1 MAKGRDREE
10 KRLPAACAAAH
21 TEGMGKAMAEK
32 MRSFL
37 EELKRAFG
45 FVYSPSVT
53 ETAEESE
60 EYED

>member
-1 MAKGRDREE
+1 MGR
-10 KRLPAACAAAH
+10 
-21 TEGMGKAMAEK
+21 AMAEK

-45 FVYSPSVT
+45 FVYSPSAT

>member
-1 MAKGRDREE
+1 M
-10 KRLPAACAAAH
+10 PAACAAAH
-21 TEGMGKAMAEK
+21 TEGMDRAMAEK

-45 FVYSPSVT
+45 FVYSPSVP